1 MVTGLRNSE
10 SVNLNDSTNR
20 YRQIVMD
27 FLLQVCED
35 DPEVEPIFD
44 MVRDRY
50 LLLSEGWRGQE
61 RLYGI
66 LIHLDIRSGK
76 VWIQR
81 NQTEIEI
88 EDELLRLGI
97 ADGDVVR
104 GLIPL
109 EYRRLAGLVEN

>member
-1 MVTGLRNSE
+1 MVTGLKNSE
-10 SVNLNDSTNR
+10 SINLNDAANR

-27 FLLQVCED
+27 FLLQICED
-35 DPEVEPIFD
+35 DSEVEPVFD

-61 RLYGI
+61 RLYCV

-81 NQTEIEI
+81 NQTEIAI
-88 EDELLRLGI
+88 EDELFSLGI
-97 ADGDVVR
+97 ADGDLVR
-104 GLIPL
+104 GLIQIG
-109 EYRRLAGLVEN
+109 RAHV

>member
-1 MVTGLRNSE
+1 MVAGLRNAE
-10 SVNLNDSTNR
+10 NINLNDSVSR

-44 MVRDRY
+44 TVRDRY
-50 LLLSEGWRGQE
+50 LLLSESWRGQE
-61 RLYGI
+61 RMYCV

-76 VWIQR
+76 VWVQR

-88 EDELLRLGI
+88 EDELLSLGI